1 MYILSIWYIHISKE
15 KWKSSFKLEALL
27 RKGKIYQT
35 TFNFDILLGLSY
47 LPCTIPRMPGR
58 LRLSMGWGSH
68 LASWSGRV
76 SSCSIRF
83 YVCNFRSRSL
93 SHPQVFMMLQRIPK
107 FQSCT
112 TLIITDQVDP
122 EHCLGIHLRCPLEIS
137 TSAANWMD
145 FNSNDRRVTHPS
157 NVNEAQLGLCS

>member
-35 TFNFDILLGLSY
+35 TFNFDILLGLSC
-47 LPCTIPRMPGR
+47 LPCTISRMLAR
-58 LRLSMGWGSH
+58 LCLSMGWGSH

-83 YVCNFRSRSL
+83 SVCNFRSRSL
-93 SHPQVFMMLQRIPK
+93 SHPQVFMMLRRIPK

-122 EHCLGIHLRCPLEIS
+122 DHCLGIHLRCPLEIS